1 MEVNNM
7 DKEIL
12 KGSIDILL
20 LSVVARKDTYGYE
33 IVQQLKELSRDT
45 YQMSQGTLYPALKRL
60 ENKELLRSYW
70 VDNDSSGRR
79 KFYSLTETGR
89 AELNDKLA
97 AWDQV
102 HSLIQ
107 SCRKAGFA

>member
-1 MEVNNM
+1 M

-20 LSVVARKDTYGYE
+20 LSIIARKDTYGYE
-33 IVQQLKELSRDT
+33 IVQQLKELSRDS

-70 VDNDSSGRR
+70 IETEASGRR
-79 KFYSLTETGR
+79 KFYALTETGR
-89 AELNDKLA
+89 EKLTDKLA

-102 HSLIQ
+102 HALIQ

>member
-1 MEVNNM
+1 M

-20 LSVVARKDTYGYE
+20 LSIIARKDTYGYE
-33 IVQQLKELSRDT
+33 IIQQLKVVSRDS

-60 ENKELLRSYW
+60 ESKRLLRSYW
-70 VDNDSSGRR
+70 IDNEASGRR
-79 KFYSLTETGR
+79 KFYALTETGS
-89 AELNDKLA
+89 AELTDKLA

-102 HSLIQ
+102 HALIQ

>member
-1 MEVNNM
+1 M

-20 LSVVARKDTYGYE
+20 LSVIADKDSYGYE
-33 IVQQLKELSRDT
+33 IVQQLKKLSHDS
-45 YQMSQGTLYPALKRL
+45 YHMSQGTLYPALKRL

-70 VDNDSSGRR
+70 VENEESGRR
-79 KFYSLTETGR
+79 KFYALTESGR
-89 AELNDKLA
+89 AELAGKLA
-97 AWDQV
+97 AWDQI
-102 HSLIQ
+102 HALIQ

>member
-1 MEVNNM
+1 M

-20 LSVVARKDTYGYE
+20 LSIIARKDTYGYE

-60 ENKELLRSYW
+60 ENKKLLRSYW
-70 VDNDSSGRR
+70 VDNEASGRR
-79 KFYSLTETGR
+79 KFYTLTEAGR
-89 AELNDKLA
+89 AELTSKLT

-102 HSLIQ
+102 HALIQ
-107 SCRKAGFA
+107 SCRKAGYV

>member
-1 MEVNNM
+1 M

-12 KGSIDILL
+12 KGSIDILI
-20 LSVVARKDTYGYE
+20 LSVIARKDTYGYE
-33 IVQQLKELSRDT
+33 IVQQLKALSQDS

-60 ENKELLRSYW
+60 ENKELLRAYW
-70 VDNDSSGRR
+70 VENEASGRR
-79 KFYSLTETGR
+79 KMYALTEAGR
-89 AELNDKLA
+89 AELADKLQ

-102 HSLIQ
+102 HALVQ